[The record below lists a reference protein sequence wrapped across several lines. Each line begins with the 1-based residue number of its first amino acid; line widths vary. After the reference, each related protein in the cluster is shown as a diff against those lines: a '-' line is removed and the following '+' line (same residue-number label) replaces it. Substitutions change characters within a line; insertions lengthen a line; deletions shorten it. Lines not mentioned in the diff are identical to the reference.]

1 MTFRRRV
8 DRRLW
13 LPVIVLIVAALL
25 QYLAPT
31 PAVPRD
37 PQQLTAVER
46 VVDGDTLIIAGGQRV
61 RLLGINTP
69 ELARDGRPA
78 EPWADEARKFLQ
90 SAVEGR
96 DISLGFDREHSDK
109 YGRWLAYVYLQGTL
123 INEEIIRAGWSRAET
138 KYRYSE
144 AMKVRFRRAEREAR
158 DQRAGMWSADHGT
171 AGGPSLDAEEF
182 QNQ

>member
-13 LPVIVLIVAALL
+13 LPALVLIVAALL
-25 QYLAPT
+25 QFVARDPS
-31 PAVPRD
+31 VPRD
-37 PQQLTAVER
+37 PEQLTTVQR
-46 VVDGDTLIIAGGQRV
+46 VVDGDTLILAGSQRV

-69 ELARDGRPA
+69 ELGRDGRPA
-78 EPWADEARKFLQ
+78 EPWAEEARRFLQ

-96 DISLGFDREHSDK
+96 EISLGFDRESYDK
-109 YGRWLAYVYLQGTL
+109 YGRRLAYVYRRGTL

-144 AMKVRFRRAEREAR
+144 SMKVRFRRAEREAR
-158 DQRAGMWSADHGT
+158 DRQAGLWSEDHG
-171 AGGPSLDAEEF
+171 AANGPSLDTEES
-182 QNQ
+182 QDQ